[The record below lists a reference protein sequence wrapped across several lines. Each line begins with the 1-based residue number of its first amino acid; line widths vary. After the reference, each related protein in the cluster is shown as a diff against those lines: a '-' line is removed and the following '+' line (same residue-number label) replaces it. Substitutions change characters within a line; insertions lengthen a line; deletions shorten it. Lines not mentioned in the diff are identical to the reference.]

1 LPGAARSTHRP
12 LETVGESWLG
22 RAGPCLARQG
32 SAGQC
37 NAMQNHGAVKRPE
50 AFKNIMEPKK
60 TIIDYEGAV
69 AEVTASN
76 TTKTADIVTK
86 CVESMVA
93 EIKPGASW
101 TIEQLSEWLQK
112 PVGSMQLGFR
122 ISEVNKTLESDHGY
136 HLTSRGKHGLK
147 YFAEP
152 LERSRAI
159 ARNMARDGMAM
170 INKRSVLYANG
181 VLVNHGDA
189 LTESEK
195 RKLEKDSQIYA
206 MRYVLASRLK

>member
-1 LPGAARSTHRP
+1 
-12 LETVGESWLG
+12 
-22 RAGPCLARQG
+22 
-32 SAGQC
+32 
-37 NAMQNHGAVKRPE
+37 
-50 AFKNIMEPKK
+50 MEPKK

-170 INKRSVLYANG
+170 IKRSVLYANG